1 MADRIRSLLKDTLA
15 VGSGC
20 FGHIFKRN
28 QGWETL
34 SAFESFVLSQN
45 FNTFLGHIGPLLT
58 EPAKPQFFV
67 TDTNPDKFASASF
80 TEITQLPVKSEHPSR
95 DKDWE
100 RLSSLIKV
108 HSRGESINLGQQ
120 LWLGIIGWE
129 NVEERGS
136 TSCLEGCVTIWGT
149 VYLTR
154 RIGNAC
160 KDVNLKDFHPISAH
174 IADISAL
181 IGRRGPKSISDSS

>member
-1 MADRIRSLLKDTLA
+1 MFWPYLQKK
-15 VGSGC
+15 SGGLNDD
-20 FGHIFKRN
+20 FGVLCLVK
-28 QGWETL
+28 WETL

-108 HSRGESINLGQQ
+108 HSRGE
-120 LWLGIIGWE
+120 
-129 NVEERGS
+129 R
-136 TSCLEGCVTIWGT
+136 
-149 VYLTR
+149 
-154 RIGNAC
+154 
-160 KDVNLKDFHPISAH
+160 
-174 IADISAL
+174 
-181 IGRRGPKSISDSS
+181 